1 MIASGRGVSSTPEDE
16 HIRVLDLSGDAHEC
30 GLAHGRALRD
40 EIEQCLAAY
49 SVVLDRSEAALREL
63 ALGVEAVV
71 RAYEPS
77 LVDEMNAIA
86 EGAGVDPFWIH
97 ALNARSEIMSNTE
110 DGCTAVFQPSAGLL
124 GQTWD
129 WIEELEHLFVV
140 LRIERPDGH
149 RILTVTEPG
158 MLAKIGMNSAGLG
171 VCLNFLYA
179 PGPHEGTPIHPM
191 LRAVLEATSAD
202 AAKQA
207 IADCTPGQASNFLI
221 GTSTGEGFDVEFAG
235 KERTLRDI
243 DAAAFV
249 HTNHHL
255 WYDIPP
261 GNVSGSTEAR
271 LATAQSRLDARPIAN
286 VADLITLFGD
296 QSHPE
301 HPICARYHPR
311 FGTQVGT
318 LCTVV
323 MELGEGTMHVRR
335 GPNPD
340 RSFQQIKIE
349 T

>member
-1 MIASGRGVSSTPEDE
+1 MSTPDDE
-16 HIRVLDLSGDAHEC
+16 HIRVLDLCGDAREC
-30 GLAHGRALRD
+30 GLAHGRALRG

-49 SVVLDRSEAALREL
+49 SIVLDRSEAALREL
-63 ALGVEAVV
+63 ARGIESAV
-71 RAYEPS
+71 RTYEPR
-77 LVDEMNAIA
+77 LVEEMNAIA
-86 EGAGVDPFWIH
+86 EGAGVDPFWIYV
-97 ALNARSEIMSNTE
+97 LNARSEIMSNT
-110 DGCTAVFQPSAGLL
+110 DGCTAVFQPSVRLL

-129 WIEELEHLFVV
+129 WIEELENLFVV

-158 MLAKIGMNSAGLG
+158 MLAKIGINSAGLG

-179 PGPHEGTPIHPM
+179 PGPHQGTPIHPM

-207 IADCTPGQASNFLI
+207 IAGCTPGQASNFLI
-221 GTSTGEGFDVEFAG
+221 GASTGEGFDVEFAG
-235 KERTLRDI
+235 KDWTLREI
-243 DAAAFV
+243 DDTAFV

-271 LATAQSRLDARPIAN
+271 LATARSKLEARGIAD
-286 VADLITLFGD
+286 VADLIALLSD
-296 QSHPE
+296 QSHPD

-311 FGTQVGT
+311 FGTRVGT

-340 RSFQQIKIE
+340 RSFQQI
-349 T
+349 TMDP